1 MSTRTGSAPAIGT
14 LVVDDDFRVR
24 AIHAAYVRRVE
35 GFTVTGEAS
44 GVEEGLEAARRLRP
58 QLLLLDVYLPDGS
71 GLDVLR
77 RLNAEPGGGP
87 DGGTD
92 DRARPDAIVVTAARD
107 VDSVRTAMQLGAV
120 GYLVKPFGFGALAER
135 LTAFRE
141 LRRQVD
147 ALDPAVE
154 HGQEAVDAIF
164 SASRPNV
171 LPPVPAKGHSA
182 PTLALVRDAVRTA
195 GRDLS
200 AYEVAE
206 ATGVS
211 RATAQRYLS
220 YLTREGVVRLELRYG
235 STGRP
240 EHRYRAE
247 A

>member
-1 MSTRTGSAPAIGT
+1 MRPEPSPAIGT

-35 GFTVTGEAS
+35 GFSVVGEAS
-44 GVEEGLEAARRLRP
+44 AVEDGLDAVHTLRP
-58 QLLLLDVYLPDGS
+58 ELLLLDVYLPDGS

-77 RLNAEPGGGP
+77 RLNAEAEAGAAAGAA
-87 DGGTD
+87 
-92 DRARPDAIVVTAARD
+92 ARPDAIVITAARD
-107 VDSVRTAMQLGAV
+107 VGSVRTAMQLGAV
-120 GYLVKPFGFGALAER
+120 GYLVKPFGFAALAER

-141 LRRQVD
+141 LRRRVA

-154 HGQEAVDAIF
+154 HGQEEVDAIF
-164 SASRPNV
+164 NAARPNV

-182 PTLALVRDAVRTA
+182 PTLALVRDAVRSA

-200 AYEVAE
+200 AYDVAE
-206 ATGVS
+206 LTGVS

-220 YLTREGVVRLELRYG
+220 YLAREGVVRLELRYG

-240 EHRYRAE
+240 EHRYRAG